1 MNNTVTPIPGVSI
14 VAYDNKDQ
22 VVYTVT
28 AADLPTYNG
37 INFPKVD
44 SVQYYL
50 IGNGTTRLE
59 ARSPFLGMAK
69 AGVAGVALTVIND
82 FIYVN
87 RNADKTD
94 QYTVKLVVGTWDD
107 MVTNVCTPGSSC
119 PDIVFIGSTQVAGQ
133 AANQTIVQLD
143 SFFDEYTKINSW
155 LLKDAFSKVRVA
167 RNLQITCLP
176 YARCVHSYP
185 KYLQFTYYD
194 YTYGVP
200 LTTDMRLLYYNTTTF
215 NKLGLTH
222 PPPVGTTWG
231 DEWWSTWNW
240 YELRP

>member
-1 MNNTVTPIPGVSI
+1 MATVTPTPGVSI
-14 VAYDNKDQ
+14 VAYDDKDQ
-22 VVYTVT
+22 VVYTLT

-37 INFPKVD
+37 KFFPKMN
-44 SVQYYL
+44 SVQYYH
-50 IGNGTTRLE
+50 IGNGTTLLE
-59 ARSPFLGMAK
+59 ARSPFLGIPK
-69 AGVAGVALTVIND
+69 AGVAGVAMTVINN

-107 MVTNVCTPGSSC
+107 MVANVCTPGSSC

-133 AANQTIVQLD
+133 AANQTILQLE
-143 SFFDEYTKINSW
+143 SFFDEYTEINSW

-167 RNLQITCLP
+167 RNFQITCLP
-176 YARCVHSYP
+176 MHAVHSCP
-185 KYLQFTYYD
+185 KSFQLTYYD
-194 YTYGVP
+194 YTYAVP
-200 LTTDMRLLYYNTTTF
+200 LTTDMRLLFYNTTTF
-215 NKLGLTH
+215 DILGLTH

-231 DEWWSTWNW
+231 DEWWRTWNW